1 MEKFRLTTEFLSQ
14 YKDRKPPFGFNG
26 LGALVYERTYSR
38 VKADGVNEQW
48 WETIARVVEG
58 CYNMQK
64 RHIEHNGLG
73 WNPQKAQKSAQEMYD
88 RMWSMKFLP
97 PGRGLWAMGSTITE
111 ERECFAAL
119 NNCGF
124 VSTRD
129 IAQDFAKPF
138 TFLMDASMLGCGVG
152 FDTLGAGIIS
162 LREPKPVTETFI
174 IPDSREGWVESV
186 GKLLKSY
193 AKGGPTM
200 KFDYSLIRARGLP
213 IRGFGG
219 TASGPEPLEALHE
232 SLRVI
237 LNKAIYESVTKRTI
251 TDIMNMIGCCVVAG
265 NVRRTA
271 ELAMDT
277 GIDLEFLELKNYD
290 INPDRMAYGWSSN
303 NSINIKIGSDYTIPA
318 GFTQSNGEPGYIWM
332 ENAKT
337 FSRMNNGPDY
347 KDAKADG
354 PNPCGE
360 QTLESFE
367 LCCVTGDTP
376 LQTVK
381 GIQYIKNVIDKSIPI
396 WNGEQWSEVT
406 PFKAAVDKAIYR
418 VTFSDGSYLDVSDN
432 HRFSAKRKTGRKF
445 REYTTL
451 ELQPGDFLPEFSLS
465 EIKGNSEPLAYTY
478 GVVCGDGYID
488 NDKSMVALYGAKK
501 ALLPYFESIGGT
513 VYKTQHP
520 EAYKDSFN
528 RVSLPMLDL
537 ALVTVL
543 RRSDAEGLL
552 ERLSLWDSESLLEFI
567 AGYIDT
573 DGSISYNP
581 NAEGH
586 RLFGSE
592 NKMRVMQ
599 LLLRRIGVDHSSV
612 YELKSQQSD
621 VTIAGIETHRN
632 YPQWVCQIPSFE
644 SGKIPTKLKKLKHI
658 APRHRANNAHPGGQ
672 PIDRARKQKVVS
684 VDYLKQDTVY
694 CFTEPIT
701 HMGVFGNVIT
711 YQCLVETFP
720 HRCESLSDYQRT
732 LKFAYLYAKT
742 VTLGKTHWAE
752 TNRILL
758 RNRRIGCS
766 MSGIAQFVTV
776 KGINTLREWCEEGY
790 KTLQYYDKV
799 YADWLCIPKSIK
811 LTSVKPSGTV
821 SLLAGATPG
830 IHYPE
835 SRWYL
840 RRVRLAKDSPL
851 VKPLQGAGYIVEP
864 CVGQEDSTVVVA
876 IPVKIHEPMRTLR
889 QVTMWE
895 QLEMAAFMQ
904 RYWADNQVSVTITF
918 DPETE
923 GPHIAN
929 ALNYYQYRLKGVSFL
944 PRLAKG
950 AFAQMPYEE
959 ITEEAY
965 NELACRLNDLDFD
978 SVKGNKAE
986 VERFCDG
993 EACVI

>member
-1 MEKFRLTTEFLSQ
+1 MDKFRLTTEFLSQ

-38 VKADGVNEQW
+38 VKDDGVNEQW

-162 LREPKPVTETFI
+162 LREPKAVTEQFI

-200 KFDYSLIRARGLP
+200 TFDYSLIRARGLP
-213 IRGFGG
+213 IKGFGG

-277 GIDLEFLELKNYD
+277 GIDLDFLELKNYE

-303 NSINIKIGSDYTIPA
+303 NSINIKIGSDYSIPA

-360 QTLESFE
+360 QTLESYE
-367 LCCVTGDTP
+367 LC
-376 LQTVK
+376 
-381 GIQYIKNVIDKSIPI
+381 
-396 WNGEQWSEVT
+396 
-406 PFKAAVDKAIYR
+406 
-418 VTFSDGSYLDVSDN
+418 
-432 HRFSAKRKTGRKF
+432 
-445 REYTTL
+445 
-451 ELQPGDFLPEFSLS
+451 
-465 EIKGNSEPLAYTY
+465 
-478 GVVCGDGYID
+478 
-488 NDKSMVALYGAKK
+488 
-501 ALLPYFESIGGT
+501 
-513 VYKTQHP
+513 
-520 EAYKDSFN
+520 
-528 RVSLPMLDL
+528 
-537 ALVTVL
+537 
-543 RRSDAEGLL
+543 
-552 ERLSLWDSESLLEFI
+552 
-567 AGYIDT
+567 
-573 DGSISYNP
+573 
-581 NAEGH
+581 
-586 RLFGSE
+586 
-592 NKMRVMQ
+592 
-599 LLLRRIGVDHSSV
+599 
-612 YELKSQQSD
+612 
-621 VTIAGIETHRN
+621 
-632 YPQWVCQIPSFE
+632 
-644 SGKIPTKLKKLKHI
+644 
-658 APRHRANNAHPGGQ
+658 
-672 PIDRARKQKVVS
+672 
-684 VDYLKQDTVY
+684 
-694 CFTEPIT
+694 
-701 HMGVFGNVIT
+701 
-711 YQCLVETFP
+711 CLVETFP
-720 HRCESLSDYQRT
+720 HRCESLADYQRT

-766 MSGIAQFVTV
+766 MSGIAQFVAV
-776 KGINTLREWCEEGY
+776 QGINILKEWCEAGY

-799 YADWLCIPKSIK
+799 YADWLCIPNSIK

-840 RRVRLAKDSPL
+840 RRIRLSSDSPL
-851 VKPLQGAGYIVEP
+851 IIPLVDAGYLVET
-864 CVGQEDSTVVVA
+864 CVGQESSTVVVA

-889 QVTMWE
+889 EVTMWE

-965 NELACRLNDLDFD
+965 NELANRLSDLDFD
-978 SVKGNKAE
+978 TVKGNKAE

-993 EACVI
+993 EACVL